1 MDIIFVDD
9 IELMNKVEN
18 LAKENNDFP
27 FNSIDCKTW
36 ALVENNNLFGYLII
50 QHKYK
55 DTYKIEHFF
64 IINKVRRYGY
74 GEKLLFVLFRN
85 ALTNGIVRINVEF
98 DKSLN
103 RFERLLK
110 KMGFKNQMKDTPK
123 SNVSMCYYVNE
134 KNLYNSLL
142 NVYIKNIKNSL
153 LLNPTENFPFYDNFD
168 TSMFEGLYVSEN
180 KRGINDKIIFGGRN
194 DIVDLYDFVKETWC
208 KRLNCA
214 AVDLKTFS
222 GLNAHLLFFLCA
234 AKPGDTVVLL
244 PEEAGG
250 HYATKNIL
258 TKIGLNVIPLI
269 IDKGNHCVDIEKS
282 KIIIYKNNPQFILI
296 DRSEGLKYEDF
307 TWLSEFKC
315 TKVFDASQYIT
326 QILTKHYPDPLKTF
340 DVLISTLHKN
350 YPGPQKC
357 LICTKSMNDTWNEY
371 EFNSKTFI
379 SNNHPS
385 EFISSIIPLLDI
397 EKLKKYS
404 IECIQCVNRL
414 YDELLKNGLP
424 VVERGKSDFYTLHIW
439 LKPETRDK
447 SYQLYL
453 KLEQLKILTNY
464 RLLPYDI
471 GYGIRIGINGA
482 VRQGLR
488 GKHIAQLA
496 GIIKE
501 AYFQQSLSKKLINQ
515 SRKFI
520 KKITAK

>member
-1 MDIIFVDD
+1 MDIIFVDN
-9 IELMNKVEN
+9 IELMNKVEI
-18 LAKENNDFP
+18 LAKNNNDYP
-27 FNSIDCKTW
+27 INSIDSKAWT
-36 ALVENNNLFGYLII
+36 LVENTDIFGYLII
-50 QHKYK
+50 QHKYR
-55 DTYKIEHFF
+55 DAYKIKHFF
-64 IINKVRRYGY
+64 ILNEVRRCGY
-74 GEKLLFVLFRN
+74 GEKLLFGLFRN
-85 ALTNGIVRINVEF
+85 ALSNGIVKIYVEF
-98 DKSLN
+98 DKSLS

-110 KMGFKNQMKDTPK
+110 KMGFKNLPQDSQQ
-123 SNVSMCYYVNE
+123 SNLRMCYCVTE
-134 KNLYNSLL
+134 KNLYKSFL
-142 NVYIKNIKNSL
+142 NVYIKNIKSSL

-168 TSMFEGLYVSEN
+168 TGIFEGLYVSED

-222 GLNAHLLFFLCA
+222 GLNAHLLYFLCV
-234 AKPGDTVVLL
+234 AKPGDTVILL

-258 TKIGLNVIPLI
+258 TKIGLNVVPLI
-269 IDKGNHCVDIEKS
+269 VDKSNHCVDTEKS
-282 KIIIYKNNPQFILI
+282 KIIINKYNPQFILI

-307 TWLSEFKC
+307 TWLGEFDC
-315 TKVFDASQYIT
+315 IKVFDASQYLT
-326 QILTKHYPDPLKTF
+326 QILNKQYPNPFTTF

-357 LICTKSMNDTWNEY
+357 LICTKSIDEAWNEY
-371 EFNSKTFI
+371 TLNSKTFI

-385 EFISSIIPLLDI
+385 NFISSIIPLLDD
-397 EKLKKYS
+397 ERLKKYS
-404 IECIQCVNRL
+404 DECIECVNSL
-414 YDELLKNGLP
+414 YDELLKKGLP
-424 VVERGKSDFYTLHIW
+424 IVERKKSDYYTLHIW
-439 LKPETRDK
+439 LKPETSDK

-488 GKHIAQLA
+488 KEHIAQLA
-496 GIIKE
+496 DIIKE
-501 AYFQQSLSKKLINQ
+501 AYFQESLSKKLINKAG
-515 SRKFI
+515 KFI
-520 KKITAK
+520 KNITVK